1 MTPRARYILIAALAG
16 FGAAAYLA
24 LMQPQDAPQPE
35 AVTPPQPQ
43 PQRATA
49 RGASPFG
56 RGAAEAGGAGRAWFA
71 GARSVAVYGRN
82 GRTVDFGGKDA
93 AAYIAQWSSL
103 ARTGNVDAAYKVYQA
118 ADVCANNDE
127 AAPEFMTAAEGERF
141 QHERAGLEQLCA
153 GVTPAQV
160 QERMTFL
167 RMAAQAGNAD
177 AQIDFYM
184 EGPNGKPLNL
194 AENADDPALAAW
206 KADSLAYLKAASA
219 QGQPFALALLSLV
232 YDVGEVAPQDLKMS
246 LAYAAA
252 DAAARNAPLS
262 PALVRNRFGSLS
274 DAEFADALQQGAQI
288 ADSCCKH

>member
-1 MTPRARYILIAALAG
+1 MTPHARYIVIAALAG

-35 AVTPPQPQ
+35 VVAPMQPP
-43 PQRATA
+43 RATA
-49 RGASPFG
+49 WGASPFG
-56 RGAAEAGGAGRAWFA
+56 RGAAEAGGASRLWFA
-71 GARSVAVYGRN
+71 GAPSAAVYGRN
-82 GRTVDFGGKDA
+82 GRTIDFGGKDA

-103 ARTGNVDAAYKVYQA
+103 ARTGNADAAYKVYQA
-118 ADVCANNDE
+118 AGVCANNDE
-127 AAPEFMTAAEGERF
+127 AAPEFITAAENQRF
-141 QHERAGLEQLCA
+141 LHERVGLEQLCA

-184 EGPNGKPLNL
+184 EGPNGRPLSL
-194 AENADDPALAAW
+194 AENADDPAVATW
-206 KADSLAYLKAASA
+206 KEDSLVYLKAASA

-262 PALVRNRFGSLS
+262 PALVRNRFSGLS
-274 DAEFADALQQGAQI
+274 DAEFADALRLGAQI